1 MRYFILAI
9 ATILMVG
16 CKTSKSVT
24 QERTERRDSV
34 RVEYRERVLF
44 MPDTIFLEVP
54 KQSAERVVRD
64 SISHLENEY
73 AYSDA
78 RILIDGSLFH
88 ALSTK
93 PQKKPIQTM
102 QKVITRDSIVYVDRW
117 RSNDKVVKI
126 EKKLSW
132 MQKAQIWICRSVVLT
147 WLLFFTIIL
156 IRKIVQRFIKRN

>member
-1 MRYFILAI
+1 MRYFILAL
-9 ATILMVG
+9 AAVLMAG

-24 QERTERRDSV
+24 QERTEKRDSV
-34 RVEYRERVLF
+34 RVEYRERVVF
-44 MPDTIFLEVP
+44 VPDTIFLEVP

-64 SISHLENEY
+64 SVSHLENEY

-102 QKVITRDSIVYVDRW
+102 QKIVTRDSIVYVDRW
-117 RSNDKVVKI
+117 RSKDKVVKI
-126 EKKLSW
+126 EKQLSW
-132 MQKAQIWICRSVVLT
+132 LQKAQIWLCRSVVLT
-147 WLLFFTIIL
+147 WILFFAIQIIRTIV
-156 IRKIVQRFIKRN
+156 RKLTKH

>member
-9 ATILMVG
+9 AAVVMAG
-16 CKTSKSVT
+16 CKTTKSVT

-34 RVEYRERVLF
+34 RVEYRERVVF
-44 MPDTIFLEVP
+44 VPDTIFLEVP

-93 PQKKPIQTM
+93 PQKKPIQTT

-132 MQKAQIWICRSVVLT
+132 MQKAQIWLCRAVVLT
-147 WLLFFTIIL
+147 WILFFAIQIIRAVV
-156 IRKIVQRFIKRN
+156 RKFTRH